1 LWPIQKQPYRQ
12 RVTRYLERWMSTSH
26 SDLPA
31 GVQGLYYD
39 GRSSRSH
46 EISFRIEGGLCRI
59 TGIGIDKAIPVLDIT
74 VSEQLDKAHRLLH
87 FRDGTSCELPDNAQ
101 LSTLLKKTR
110 LGDGIVNRLQRSWR
124 WVIISFVL
132 IGICVF
138 AGYKWGLPFIAEKLA
153 YRIPYAVLQ
162 TVSEQ
167 AMSTLDGRF
176 IKPSRLAPERQEQ
189 LRERFSRVSFPQKQ
203 RFPVKVQFRD
213 GDFGAN
219 AFALPD
225 GTIVF
230 FDKLVEL
237 TDNDDE
243 LVAVFAHEAGHVAKR
258 HSMRQ
263 LIQSSIVALAL
274 AAYLGDVSSLA
285 GALSGW
291 LLQAKYSRDFE
302 RDADRFAAATLR
314 SNNLSPRL
322 LASFLLKLEESHKK
336 PSAHRGDKIWDYL
349 SSHPA
354 TEERIKEME
363 SLSAGQTAP

>member
-1 LWPIQKQPYRQ
+1 
-12 RVTRYLERWMSTSH
+12 MSTSH
-26 SDLPA
+26 SDLSNS
-31 GVQGLYYD
+31 VSGLYYD

-46 EISFRIEGGLCRI
+46 EINFRIEGGLCRI
-59 TGIGIDKAIPVLDIT
+59 TGGGIDKVIPVLDIT
-74 VSEQLDKAHRLLH
+74 LSEQLDKAHRLLH
-87 FRDGTSCELPDNAQ
+87 FRDGTSCELPDNAS
-101 LSTLLKKTR
+101 LSAMLKKNR
-110 LGDGIVNRLQRSWR
+110 LGDTLVNRLQRSWR

-132 IGICVF
+132 LGICVS

-167 AMSTLDGRF
+167 AMSALDGRF

-189 LRERFSRVSFPQKQ
+189 LRERFAKVSFPQKQ

-213 GDFGAN
+213 SGSFGAN

-243 LVAVFAHEAGHVAKR
+243 LVAVFAHEAGHVANR
-258 HSMRQ
+258 HSLRQ

-274 AAYLGDVSSLA
+274 AAYVGDVSSLA

-314 SNNLSPRL
+314 NNNLSPRL
-322 LASFLLKLEESHKK
+322 LASFLLKLEESHKMPYGAK
-336 PSAHRGDKIWDYL
+336 SGDKIWDYL

-363 SLSAGQTAP
+363 SLSAGQISP

>member
-1 LWPIQKQPYRQ
+1 
-12 RVTRYLERWMSTSH
+12 MSTSH
-26 SDLPA
+26 SDLS
-31 GVQGLYYD
+31 GIGLSGLYYD

-46 EISFRIEGGLCRI
+46 EINFRIEGGFCRL
-59 TGIGIDKAIPVLDIT
+59 TGSGINKVIPVHDIT
-74 VSEQLDKAHRLLH
+74 VSEQLDKAHRLLR
-87 FRDGTSCELPDNAQ
+87 FRDGTSCELPDNAP
-101 LSTLLKKTR
+101 LSALLRKTR
-110 LGDGIVNRLQRSWR
+110 LGDTIVNRLQRSWR
-124 WVIISFVL
+124 WVVISFVL
-132 IGICVF
+132 IGICVS

-153 YRIPYAVLQ
+153 YHLPYAVLQ

-167 AMSTLDGRF
+167 AMTALDGRF
-176 IKPSRLAPERQEQ
+176 ITPSRLAPERQQQ
-189 LRERFSRVSFPQKQ
+189 LRERFLNVSFPQKQ
-203 RFPVKVQFRD
+203 GFPLKVQFRD
-213 GDFGAN
+213 SGSFGAN

-274 AAYLGDVSSLA
+274 AAYFGDVSSLA

-314 SNNLSPRL
+314 NNNLSPRL
-322 LASFLLKLEESHKK
+322 LASFLLKLEESHKN
-336 PSAHRGDKIWDYL
+336 SSGVHRGDKIWDYL

-363 SLSAGQTAP
+363 SLSAGKNAP

>member
-1 LWPIQKQPYRQ
+1 
-12 RVTRYLERWMSTSH
+12 MSTSH
-26 SDLPA
+26 SDLSNS
-31 GVQGLYYD
+31 V
-39 GRSSRSH
+39 SH
-46 EISFRIEGGLCRI
+46 DINFRIEGGLCRI
-59 TGIGIDKAIPVLDIT
+59 TGGGIDKVISVLDIT
-74 VSEQLDKAHRLLH
+74 VSEQLDKAHRVLH
-87 FRDGTSCELPDNAQ
+87 FRDGTSCELPDNAP
-101 LSTLLKKTR
+101 LSAMLKKTR
-110 LGDGIVNRLQRSWR
+110 LGDTLVNRLQRSWR

-132 IGICVF
+132 TGICVS

-153 YRIPYAVLQ
+153 YRLPYAVLQ

-167 AMSTLDGRF
+167 AMSALDGSF
-176 IKPSRLAPERQEQ
+176 IKPSRLAPERQQQ
-189 LRERFSRVSFPQKQ
+189 LRERFLNVSFPQKQ

-213 GDFGAN
+213 SGSFGAN

-274 AAYLGDVSSLA
+274 AAYFGDISSLA
-285 GALSGW
+285 VALSGW

-302 RDADRFAAATLR
+302 RDADSFAAATLR
-314 SNNLSPRL
+314 NNNLSPRL
-322 LASFLLKLEESHKK
+322 LASFLLKLEASHKK
-336 PSAHRGDKIWDYL
+336 SSGAHRGDKIWDYL

-363 SLSAGQTAP
+363 ALSAGQISP